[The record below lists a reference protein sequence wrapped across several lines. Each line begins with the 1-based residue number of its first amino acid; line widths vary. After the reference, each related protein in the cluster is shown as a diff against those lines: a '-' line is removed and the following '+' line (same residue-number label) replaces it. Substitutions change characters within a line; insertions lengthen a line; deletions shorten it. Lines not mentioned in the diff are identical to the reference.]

1 MTNEMKTTEMDQ
13 ITGGIS
19 PVPVPTSMPIPDNLR
34 RRHSIINP
42 IFDAAQL
49 VEPGSPSPAPG
60 PAPVA
65 LAVPGCVGPG
75 PGPRPPFSRS
85 RRS

>member
-34 RRHSIINP
+34 RRHSIVDP

-49 VEPGSPSPAPG
+49 VEPGGPSPEPG
-60 PAPVA
+60 PAPV
-65 LAVPGCVGPG
+65 
-75 PGPRPPFSRS
+75 S
-85 RRS
+85 RRR